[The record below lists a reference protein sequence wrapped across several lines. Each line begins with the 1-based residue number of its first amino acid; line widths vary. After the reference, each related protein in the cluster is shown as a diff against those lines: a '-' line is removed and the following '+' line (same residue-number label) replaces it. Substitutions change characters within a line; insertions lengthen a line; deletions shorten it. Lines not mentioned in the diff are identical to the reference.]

1 MVFVYECII
10 QYRKE
15 AILLKDI
22 YKNFVTLKIVTF
34 LSVFKYSVH

>member
-1 MVFVYECII
+1 MVCVCECII
-10 QYRKE
+10 KYRKE